1 MQRLT
6 TNVRQ
11 LYSFLIPYVILL
23 ILVLTVKLLY
33 SKEDIYFFING
44 LHFPAG
50 DVFFPF
56 MTEFGGTVTAVVA
69 CLLLLFVSYRSSVLM
84 ATSLILTTLINVPLK
99 NLFNAPRPS
108 LYFAGHTRP
117 IYYVPDVE
125 VLANNLSFPSG
136 HTVCAFTLAVVLTYI
151 TPRKSLGYLYLILAI
166 LVAYSRMYMSQ
177 HFLEDVTAGSI
188 VATVTTV
195 IWLSW
200 FGSRPFFNDP
210 RWNASLSRKKNA
222 A

>member
-6 TNVRQ
+6 ANARQ
-11 LYSFLIPYVILL
+11 LYPFLIPYIILL
-23 ILVLTVKLLY
+23 LLVLIVKVLY
-33 SKEDIYFFING
+33 SKDDIYYFING

-50 DVFFPF
+50 DVFFPY
-56 MTEFGGTVTAVVA
+56 MTEFGGTITAVVA

-84 ATSLILTTLINVPLK
+84 ASSLILTTLVNVPLK

-125 VLANNLSFPSG
+125 VLANNFSFPSG
-136 HTVCAFTLAVVLTYI
+136 HTVCAFTLALVLTYI
-151 TPRKSLGYLYLILAI
+151 TPRKAFGYLYFLLAV

-188 VATVTTV
+188 VATVVTLL
-195 IWLSW
+195 WLAW
-200 FGSRPFFNDP
+200 FDSRPFFNDP
-210 RWNASLSRKKNA
+210 RWNGSLSRKKNA

>member
-1 MQRLT
+1 MQKLT
-6 TNVRQ
+6 ATTRR
-11 LYSFLIPYVILL
+11 LYSFLIPYILLL
-23 ILVLTVKLLY
+23 ILVLIAKILY

-56 MTEFGGTVTAVVA
+56 MTEFGSSFSAVVA

-84 ATSLILTTLINVPLK
+84 ATSLILTTAINVPLK
-99 NLFNAPRPS
+99 NLFFAPRPRV
-108 LYFAGHTRP
+108 YFAGSQHP
-117 IYYVPDVE
+117 IYYVPHVE
-125 VLANNLSFPSG
+125 VLANNFSFPSG
-136 HTVCAFTLAVVLTYI
+136 HTVCAFTMALVLTYI
-151 TPRKSLGYLYLILAI
+151 TPRKTFGYLYLLLAL

-188 VATVTTV
+188 LATVVTI

-200 FGSRPFFNDP
+200 FDNRPFLSDP

>member
-1 MQRLT
+1 M
-6 TNVRQ
+6 RQ
-11 LYSFLIPYVILL
+11 LYPFLIPYIILL
-23 ILVLTVKLLY
+23 VLVLTFKVLY
-33 SKEDIYFFING
+33 SKEDIYYFVNG

-99 NLFNAPRPS
+99 NLFGAPRPS

-125 VLANNLSFPSG
+125 VLANNFSFPSG
-136 HTVCAFTLAVVLTYI
+136 HTVCAFTLALVLTYI
-151 TPRKSLGYLYLILAI
+151 TPRKAFGYLYLLLAI

-188 VATVTTV
+188 VATVVTL
-195 IWLSW
+195 IWLAW
-200 FGSRPFFNDP
+200 FDSRPFFNDP
-210 RWNASLSRKKNA
+210 RWNGSLSRKKNA

>member
-1 MQRLT
+1 LQKLT
-6 TNVRQ
+6 ANTRQ
-11 LYSFLIPYVILL
+11 LYSFLIPYIILL
-23 ILVLTVKLLY
+23 LLVLIAKITY
-33 SKEDIYFFING
+33 SKEEIYFFING

-56 MTEFGGTVTAVVA
+56 MTEFGSSVTAVVA

-84 ATSLILTTLINVPLK
+84 ATSLILTTAINVPLK
-99 NLFNAPRPS
+99 NLFFAPRPRV
-108 LYFAGHTRP
+108 YFAGSQHP

-125 VLANNLSFPSG
+125 VLANNFSFPSG
-136 HTVCAFTLAVVLTYI
+136 HTVCAFTMAIVLTYI
-151 TPRKSLGYLYLILAI
+151 TPKKSFGYLYLLLAL

-188 VATVTTV
+188 LATVVTI

-200 FGSRPFFNDP
+200 FDSRPFLSDS
-210 RWNASLSRKKNA
+210 RWNGSLSRKKNA

>member
-1 MQRLT
+1 LQRST
-6 TNVRQ
+6 ANIRQ
-11 LYSFLIPYVILL
+11 LYPFLIPYIILL
-23 ILVLTVKLLY
+23 ISILIARVFHT
-33 SKEDIYFFING
+33 KEDIYFFING

-56 MTEFGGTVTAVVA
+56 MTEFGGSVTAVVA

-84 ATSLILTTLINVPLK
+84 ASSLILTTLINVPLK

-108 LYFAGHTRP
+108 LYFAGHMRP
-117 IYYVPDVE
+117 IYYVPNVE
-125 VLANNLSFPSG
+125 VLSNNFSFPSG
-136 HTVCAFTLAVVLTYI
+136 HTVCAFTLAIVLTYI
-151 TPRKSLGYLYLILAI
+151 TPKKAFGYLYLFLAL

-188 VATVTTV
+188 VATVVSLT
-195 IWLSW
+195 WLFW
-200 FGSRPFFNDP
+200 FDSRPFFNDP
-210 RWNASLSRKKNA
+210 RWNGSLSRKKNA

>member
-1 MQRLT
+1 MQKLT
-6 TNVRQ
+6 ANIRQ
-11 LYSFLIPYVILL
+11 LYPFLIPYLILL
-23 ILVLTVKLLY
+23 LLVLAVRILY

-56 MTEFGGTVTAVVA
+56 MTEFGSSVTAIVA
-69 CLLLLFVSYRSSVLM
+69 CLLLVFVSYRNSVLM
-84 ATSLILTTLINVPLK
+84 ASSLVLTTLINVPLK
-99 NLFNAPRPS
+99 NLFFEPRPRI
-108 LYFAGHTRP
+108 YFAGSEHP

-125 VLANNLSFPSG
+125 VLANNFSFPSG
-136 HTVCAFTLAVVLTYI
+136 HTVCAFTMAIVLTYI
-151 TPRKSLGYLYLILAI
+151 TPRKAFGYLYLLLAL

-188 VATVTTV
+188 LATVVTI

-200 FGSRPFFNDP
+200 FDSRPFLSDP
-210 RWNASLSRKKNA
+210 RWNGSLSRKKNA